1 MRQMTSGPNFFS
13 NIVNIR
19 GINSKFNFFSEKVVE
34 DLLQSKKQVPID
46 LQFKSID
53 WFLCGSE

>member
-1 MRQMTSGPNFFS
+1 MTSGPNFFS

-34 DLLQSKKQVPID
+34 DLLQSKKQVHID